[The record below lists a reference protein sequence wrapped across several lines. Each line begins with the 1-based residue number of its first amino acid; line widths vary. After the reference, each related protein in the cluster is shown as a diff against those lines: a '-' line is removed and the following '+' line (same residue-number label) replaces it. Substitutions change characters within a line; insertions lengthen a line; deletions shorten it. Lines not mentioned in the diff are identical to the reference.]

1 MKKRVSTYRIRK
13 LLKEAPL
20 PLMVLKD
27 SGHIMGSVEGVA
39 FAETKRKVL
48 NFARCYGHLYTGE
61 IERCLNESIEKNDG
75 QKDRFLRMK
84 RELEALRELINI
96 APELSKEVLR
106 LRRNSK

>member
-1 MKKRVSTYRIRK
+1 MKKQVSAYRIRK
-13 LLKEAPL
+13 LLKTAPL
-20 PLMVLKD
+20 PLMMLAE

-39 FAETKRKVL
+39 FADTKKSLLRM
-48 NFARCYGHLYTGE
+48 ARCYGHLYTQE

-84 RELEALRELINI
+84 RELEALRELLII
-96 APELSKEVLR
+96 APELAREVLR

>member
-1 MKKRVSTYRIRK
+1 MKKRISTYRIRK
-13 LLKEAPL
+13 LLRDAPL
-20 PLMVLKD
+20 PIMVLKE

-39 FAETKRKVL
+39 FAETKKKVL

-84 RELEALRELINI
+84 REIDALRELISI
-96 APELSKEVLR
+96 AQELAREVLR
-106 LRRNSK
+106 NRKPT